1 MDLAGIEPAPAGLP
15 RGPFPA
21 EPPTEALGAASLA
34 GRSTWPSPRFAV
46 LGSERPRFVRRP
58 AKTAAGSEPDLVR
71 SQRQRYGNLSTAAA
85 ARQGPLSSAARLAFA
100 ACHSPIA
107 LMMFAAAE

>member
-71 SQRQRYGNLSTAAA
+71 SQRQRYGNLSTVAG
-85 ARQGPLSSAARLAFA
+85 RLSR
-100 ACHSPIA
+100 P
-107 LMMFAAAE
+107 